1 MLRKRGKKGIV
12 VAIAF
17 ASLALTSVGFSTWIA
32 SYQTV
37 VETDHNI
44 EVGVEDTQ
52 RAGMTITAELSQGET
67 GFLFDA
73 AKNDNTGPIINS
85 GTQSEDL
92 TISFK
97 ITVEDA
103 NTTSAFNGLSI
114 LASPADGDTK
124 INQYYNT
131 YSTGE
136 NPYFYSPFKIGEE
149 LIIVTNSK
157 TKRTISGQKTESKE
171 SLSVSDSKDTNGN
184 TVYTVTINLGWGSFF
199 NYQNPSLTEDAKKV
213 DPYFT
218 ALNELKNLNQ
228 GKIKFTVT
236 HPSTPY
242 TTF

>member
-32 SYQTV
+32 AYQTV

-44 EVGVEDTQ
+44 EVGVADTQ
-52 RAGMTITAELSQGET
+52 RAGMTITAKLSQGET

-73 AKNDNTGPIINS
+73 AKDDNTGPIINS

-92 TISFK
+92 TISFE

-114 LASPADGDTK
+114 VASPADGDTK

-131 YSTGE
+131 YSTGD
-136 NPYFYSPFKIGEE
+136 NPYFYSPFQIGEE
-149 LIIVTNSK
+149 IIIVTNAK
-157 TKRTISGQKTESKE
+157 EKRTISGQETNSKE
-171 SLSVSDSKDTNGN
+171 SLSVTSGKDANNN
-184 TVYTVTINLGWGSFF
+184 TVYTVIINLGWGSFF
-199 NYQNPSLTEDAKKV
+199 NYQNPSLTQDATKV

-218 ALNELKNLNQ
+218 ALNTLKNLNE